1 MINGNLAVRLK
12 ALQLYIYWGALKGLN
27 YIAYGNA
34 LRKNDNLNLR
44 PERA

>member
-1 MINGNLAVRLK
+1 MIILL
-12 ALQLYIYWGALKGLN
+12 IALKWFN

-34 LRKNDNLNLR
+34 LRISDNLNLR